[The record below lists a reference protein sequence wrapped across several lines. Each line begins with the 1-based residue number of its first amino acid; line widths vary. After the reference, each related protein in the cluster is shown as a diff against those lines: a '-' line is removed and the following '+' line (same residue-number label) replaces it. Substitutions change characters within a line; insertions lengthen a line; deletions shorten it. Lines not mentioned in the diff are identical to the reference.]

1 MPDAVTL
8 GLLGAAIV
16 IVVVVVTLLFQRA
29 PVKRRPVEGPAAAL
43 LALARGDR
51 ARALRLLR
59 SAVEAPDVDVETML
73 VLGHLLR
80 EHGEIDQALHLHHA
94 VLGRT
99 GLSPEQRRLVELQ
112 LVDDL
117 LAGGHD
123 ERAETR
129 LAALDEHYED
139 AEILDRRARA
149 LLRLRRF
156 DDAVDVLVRRA
167 AVDRDDTAGRAR
179 AADGLAEIAREH
191 LRAGN
196 VQTAARVANTA
207 IDTDPARAAGYVV
220 LGDTE
225 MHAGQ
230 MDTAVGHWIEGLRR
244 APGGGELLL
253 GRVLEASLQKGRLES
268 LVDTMEA
275 LRAERPDDAWLWRAT
290 ADLRLRRG
298 DREEFFA
305 LLEEAPDGAAS
316 QIEGWAGWIRHLHA
330 RGDES
335 ELRRLLSMLPDAF
348 GPRAWRC
355 PECGTEDDEPR
366 VACGRCGFIGALRPV
381 TPDTRLPHRT
391 EAPASIPGGRLQ

>member
-16 IVVVVVTLLFQRA
+16 IVLVVVTLLFQRA

-43 LALARGDR
+43 LGLARGDR
-51 ARALRLLR
+51 THAVRLLR

-80 EHGEIDQALHLHHA
+80 EDGEIEQALHLHHA

-99 GLSPEQRRLVELQ
+99 GLTPEQRRLVELE

-117 LAGGHD
+117 LAADHD

-139 AEILDRRARA
+139 SEILDRRARA
-149 LLRLRRF
+149 LVRLRRF
-156 DDAVDVLVRRA
+156 ADAVDVLVRRVA
-167 AVDRDDTAGRAR
+167 SEPDDAEGRAR
-179 AADGLAEIAREH
+179 VADGLAEIAREH
-191 LRAGN
+191 LRTGE
-196 VQTAARVANTA
+196 VQTAARVARTA
-207 IDTDPARAAGYVV
+207 IETDPTRAAGYVV

-225 MHAGQ
+225 MHAG
-230 MDTAVGHWIEGLRR
+230 MVETAVDHWIAGLRR

-253 GRVLEASLQKGRLES
+253 GRVLEASLQKGRLEA

-275 LRAERPDDAWLWRAT
+275 LRAERPDDVWLWRAT

-305 LLEEAPDGAAS
+305 LLEEAPDGASTQTDA
-316 QIEGWAGWIRHLHA
+316 WAGWIRHLHA

-335 ELRRLLSMLPDAF
+335 ELRGLLSMLPDAF

-355 PECGTEDDEPR
+355 PECGTEEVEPR
-366 VACGRCGFIGALRPV
+366 AGCGRCGYVGPLRPV
-381 TPDTRLPHRT
+381 LPETRPSNRV
-391 EAPASIPGGRLQ
+391 ESPASIPGGRLQ